1 MYVTVSSQGYG
12 EEVVQDIFP
21 EATIVR
27 PADVYGH
34 EDRFLNYYARLK
46 SMPFGI
52 LPMLN
57 GGVGII
63 KRPVYVRK
71 REEGRGKGKKR
82 EGIMKRSIFVH
93 KKKGE
98 WSMVEELLLLSLSL
112 FSQVGDVASAVMQ
125 MINDPSVKLC
135 ELVG

>member
-1 MYVTVSSQGYG
+1 
-12 EEVVQDIFP
+12 
-21 EATIVR
+21 
-27 PADVYGH
+27 
-34 EDRFLNYYARLK
+34 
-46 SMPFGI
+46 MPFGI

-71 REEGRGKGKKR
+71 REEGRGRGKGKKR

-98 WSMVEELLLLSLSL
+98 WSMVEELLLLSLSVL
-112 FSQVGDVASAVMQ
+112 TGGR
-125 MINDPSVKLC
+125 C
-135 ELVG
+135 G